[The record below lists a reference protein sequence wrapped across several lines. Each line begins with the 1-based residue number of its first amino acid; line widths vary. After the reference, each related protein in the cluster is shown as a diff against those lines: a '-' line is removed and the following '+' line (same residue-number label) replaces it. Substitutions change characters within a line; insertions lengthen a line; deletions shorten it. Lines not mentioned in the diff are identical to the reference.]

1 MTGKIFR
8 KELTELLLSTRFRWS
23 TLTFL
28 LLLASSLSSGIN
40 YYKVESVRR
49 NEAAEATYRQW
60 LSQGEKNPHSAAH
73 YGFYAYKPVTPLAI
87 FDKGLDD
94 YLGNAIWLEAHNQ
107 NETKARSITD
117 KLSLSRFG
125 DLTGGRLL
133 IFIIPLLI
141 IILGYNI
148 VSAEKEN
155 GTLRMLL
162 STRVSFRQVI
172 TGKAMALFTAS
183 SIWLI
188 TALLA
193 MAVILLVMA
202 IPDRSKALLH
212 LFTIGLVL
220 LVLQATVAMGVT
232 VLSAWKRQSS
242 TALVTGITI
251 WIVAAIL
258 IPRLNGTL
266 AAWMHPTPS
275 AFAFQQAIDHDWENS
290 ADGHNAAAGHS
301 KQFEQQLL
309 KQYGVDSI
317 SQLNL
322 AGVSLQAGEEE
333 GNKIFDKHFS
343 ALQATLRKQDDVI
356 DLLSVLSPLIAA
368 RNMVNGL
375 SETDLNR
382 HTLFIRQAEQE
393 RRFIQRLLN
402 NDYAVGGAGKNTY
415 VRGTDLWAQVPNFNL
430 KDDPTVHILQLQLR
444 NMAVLAGWLVFTIF
458 LVLAAAGKLNP
469 FA

>member
-8 KELTELLLSTRFRWS
+8 KELTELVLSARFRWS
-23 TLTFL
+23 TLIFL
-28 LLLASSLSSGIN
+28 LLLVISLSSGIH
-40 YYKVESVRR
+40 YYKVESLRR

-60 LSQGEKNPHSAAH
+60 LNQGEKNPHSAAH
-73 YGFYAYKPVTPLAI
+73 YGFYAYKPVSPLAI

-94 YLGNAIWLEAHNQ
+94 YLGSAIWLEAHNQ
-107 NETKARSITD
+107 NETKARTITD

-162 STRVSFRQVI
+162 STCVSYRQVI

-188 TALLA
+188 TSLLA
-193 MAVILLVMA
+193 MAVVLLLIA
-202 IPDRSKALLH
+202 IPGRPKALLH
-212 LFTIGLVL
+212 LSIIGVIL
-220 LVLQATVAMGVT
+220 LVLQATVAMAVT
-232 VLSAWKRQSS
+232 ALSAWKRQSG

-258 IPRLNGTL
+258 IPRLNGIVATW
-266 AAWMHPTPS
+266 AHPAPA
-275 AFAFQQAIDHDWENS
+275 AFAFQQAIDKDWENT
-290 ADGHNAAAGHS
+290 ADGHNAAAGYS
-301 KQFEQQLL
+301 KQLEQQLL
-309 KQYGVDSI
+309 RQYGVDSI

-322 AGVSLQAGEEE
+322 AGVSLQAGEEA

-343 ALQATLRKQDDVI
+343 ALQSTLRKQDAVI
-356 DLLSVLSPLIAA
+356 SLLSVLSPLVAS
-368 RNMVNGL
+368 RNVINGL
-375 SETDLNR
+375 TETDLNR
-382 HTLFIRQAEQE
+382 HTLFIDQAEQE

-402 NDYAVGGAGKNTY
+402 NDYAVGGAGKTTY
-415 VRGTDLWAQVPNFNL
+415 LRGAELWGQVHNFNL
-430 KDDPTVHILQLQLR
+430 KDDPTRRILQLQLR
-444 NMAVLAGWLVFTIF
+444 NMAVLAGWLALTIF
-458 LVLAAAGKLNP
+458 LVLATAGKLNP